1 MTELEAGILGGRER
15 EVGGWEGRVDVRGE
29 AGYVGVVIERG
40 KDPQVR
46 ALQAKRGVALGE
58 SNVQADVRG
67 GGFERAKLRAQGDDG
82 GCVRGQST
90 LVGVGGASVAEDE
103 RGAKFATVSHADA
116 DGASSIEQDGGDLGA
131 GDNGTAGLLICG
143 IIEAAMEAAPPR

>member
-1 MTELEAGILGGRER
+1 MSER
-15 EVGGWEGRVDVRGE
+15 E

-82 GCVRGQST
+82 GV
-90 LVGVGGASVAEDE
+90 L
-103 RGAKFATVSHADA
+103 GAKDA
-116 DGASSIEQDGGDLGA
+116 RRCWWRQ
-131 GDNGTAGLLICG
+131 
-143 IIEAAMEAAPPR
+143 RR